1 MVKSVFDLVWS
12 GLVCSIRKIPLCC
25 LYNVFIK
32 GKQRQTMLEK
42 AVSEAQSSESRV
54 QNFQH
59 WIYHVDELLN
69 EHLDND
75 TTVDDL
81 PHDFQVS
88 ARLIHSLFVWSFC
101 HSFRYNQLNKINIKS
116 FFSRKIEGN
125 CKTLIHKI
133 SLVHTK

>member
-1 MVKSVFDLVWS
+1 M
-12 GLVCSIRKIPLCC
+12 
-25 LYNVFIK
+25 K

-59 WIYHVDELLN
+59 WIYHVNELLN

-75 TTVDDL
+75 TTADDL

-88 ARLIHSLFVWSFC
+88 IVNEMIFVESMYF
-101 HSFRYNQLNKINIKS
+101 
-116 FFSRKIEGN
+116 
-125 CKTLIHKI
+125 
-133 SLVHTK
+133 

>member
-1 MVKSVFDLVWS
+1 MCLLYASVSKQKLHWLCFHPFALVKSVFGLVTLVWYVKY
-12 GLVCSIRKIPLCC
+12 VCAC
-25 LYNVFIK
+25 NVCVK

-88 ARLIHSLFVWSFC
+88 SLTLTRLSVCLGYI
-101 HSFRYNQLNKINIKS
+101 
-116 FFSRKIEGN
+116 
-125 CKTLIHKI
+125 
-133 SLVHTK
+133 

>member
-1 MVKSVFDLVWS
+1 MYVEM
-12 GLVCSIRKIPLCC
+12 
-25 LYNVFIK
+25 K
-32 GKQRQTMLEK
+32 GQQRQTMLEK

-75 TTVDDL
+75 TTMDDL

-88 ARLIHSLFVWSFC
+88 AA
-101 HSFRYNQLNKINIKS
+101 N
-116 FFSRKIEGN
+116 
-125 CKTLIHKI
+125 
-133 SLVHTK
+133 

>member
-1 MVKSVFDLVWS
+1 M
-12 GLVCSIRKIPLCC
+12 
-25 LYNVFIK
+25 K

-88 ARLIHSLFVWSFC
+88 VRLTTLSF
-101 HSFRYNQLNKINIKS
+101 
-116 FFSRKIEGN
+116 
-125 CKTLIHKI
+125 TLTLLPLYLII
-133 SLVHTK
+133 R